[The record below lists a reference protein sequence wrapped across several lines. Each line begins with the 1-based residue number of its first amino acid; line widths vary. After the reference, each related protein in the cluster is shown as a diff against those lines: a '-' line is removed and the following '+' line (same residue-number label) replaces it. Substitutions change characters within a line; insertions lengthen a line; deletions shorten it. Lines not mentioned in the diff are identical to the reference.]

1 MIFISKNEK
10 GEPAWRLIQEG
21 RKRVTRR
28 LKPVTVGKILAVQ
41 PGRGKKAVGYIRV
54 LSCINSFGHFNESIF
69 ILNPIMHRCFNMFI
83 HCSCPTSEFSSAIL
97 DRWKQSE
104 ATEEGFESWDGLMQW
119 LMNHKIQIHRTFRI
133 EFEYI
138 GEEKKP

>member
-54 LSCINSFGHFNESIF
+54 LSCINSFEHFNESIT
-69 ILNPIMHRCFNMFI
+69 N
-83 HCSCPTSEFSSAIL
+83 EFSSAIL
-97 DRWKQSE
+97 DKWKQSE
-104 ATEEGFESWDGLMQW
+104 AIEEGFESWDGLISWFNNQKTVVR
-119 LMNHKIQIHRTFRI
+119 LDDTFRI
-133 EFEYI
+133 EFELV
-138 GEEKKP
+138 KQ

>member
-54 LSCINSFGHFNESIF
+54 ISCENRFNYFMSKNNLPYTF
-69 ILNPIMHRCFNMFI
+69 
-83 HCSCPTSEFSSAIL
+83 L
-97 DRWKQSE
+97 DDWTQSE
-104 ATEEGFESWDGLMQW
+104 ATKEGFESWDGLMQW
-119 LMNHKIQIHRTFRI
+119 LKNHKIQFNRTFRI

-138 GEEKKP
+138 GEEKKR